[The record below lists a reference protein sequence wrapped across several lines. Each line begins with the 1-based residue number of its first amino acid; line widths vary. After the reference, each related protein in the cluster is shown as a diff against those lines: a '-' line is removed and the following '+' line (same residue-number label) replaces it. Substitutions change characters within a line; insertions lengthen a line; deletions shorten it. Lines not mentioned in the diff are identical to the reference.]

1 MIINLTKD
9 FQLHEFDCKCGCEM
23 PESVFT
29 EVKKLANQLQIIRS
43 FIQRPIILTNAYRC
57 PTHNKDVGGVSDS
70 QHLLGKAADIKVKE
84 LEPTEIYSVINT
96 LIRYEYVTESGMGLY
111 NTFLHYDIRGTYARW
126 DNR

>member
-9 FQLHEFDCKCGCEM
+9 FQLHEFECKCGCEM
-23 PESVFT
+23 PESV
-29 EVKKLANQLQIIRS
+29 
-43 FIQRPIILTNAYRC
+43 LTNAYRC
-57 PTHNKDVGGVSDS
+57 PTHNKEVGGVFDS

-84 LEPTEIYSVINT
+84 LDPTELYSVINT

-111 NTFLHYDIRGTYARW
+111 NTFVHYDIRGTYARW

>member
-1 MIINLTKD
+1 MQLTKD
-9 FQLHEFDCKCGCEM
+9 FQLHEFECKCGCQM
-23 PESVFT
+23 PDLVFT

-57 PTHNKDVGGVSDS
+57 PTHNKEVGGVSDS

-84 LEPTEIYSVINT
+84 LDPTELYSVINT
-96 LIRYEYVTESGMGLY
+96 LIRYEYVTEGGMGLY
-111 NTFLHYDIRGTYARW
+111 NTFVHYDIRGTYARW